1 MMRLFTAPQR
11 PATLVERERERV
23 ARHAPAERRTAG
35 TLVLAAAGSAA

>member
-11 PATLVERERERV
+11 PATLVERERV